1 VGGLH
6 QRCTSHG
13 SERGTEIVPGQ
24 RWARVDQPIRRGLS
38 LGSDDA
44 SVSTSRRAIADQHW
58 VGGVPRVLVVGT
70 DDWAIEQ
77 SADVLADGRCE
88 VFRCHE
94 PGDPA
99 FPCNLLHPERGGC
112 PLDRVDVVV
121 DVRATAQ
128 PSPAPGEIGAICAL
142 RAGVPLVLAGLVAQN
157 PFAGSEAA
165 VVRPGHDLQE
175 ACADVAGRRAI
186 DLRDAPLPLPIA

>member
-1 VGGLH
+1 
-6 QRCTSHG
+6 
-13 SERGTEIVPGQ
+13 
-24 RWARVDQPIRRGLS
+24 

-44 SVSTSRRAIADQHW
+44 SVSTSRRAIADQLR
-58 VGGVPRVLVVGT
+58 VGGVLRVLVVGT

-77 SADVLADGRCE
+77 SADVLAAARCE
-88 VFRCHE
+88 VSRCHE

-128 PSPAPGEIGAICAL
+128 PSPAAGEIGAICAL
-142 RAGVPLVLAGLVAQN
+142 RAGQPLVLAGLLTQN

-165 VVRPGHDLQE
+165 AVGPGGDLRE
-175 ACADVAGRRAI
+175 ACADVASRRAI
-186 DLRDAPLPLPIA
+186 DLRDMPVRLPTF